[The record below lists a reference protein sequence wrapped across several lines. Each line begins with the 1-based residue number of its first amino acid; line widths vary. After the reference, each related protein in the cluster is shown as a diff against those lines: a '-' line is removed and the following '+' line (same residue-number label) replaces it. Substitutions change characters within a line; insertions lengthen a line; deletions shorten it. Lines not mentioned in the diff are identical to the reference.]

1 MSQVRALQ
9 PGSGPTLFA
18 FQTPVPCGSRAG
30 PVGGLHAR
38 EAWRVP
44 LPAARGSPS
53 QWRRVS
59 DNRSPG
65 PFLFS
70 LFFPSDLTRPDLWAD
85 VDISESLDLEH
96 SLPSERSVSVGHLPA
111 QVGGGG
117 SCIWRVLASTLRHP
131 TLLPPPFPRFSLPA
145 PPPPHRP
152 PGATA
157 TVLACPLPP
166 PIPPSFLLP
175 FLSVTGQ

>member
-96 SLPSERSVSVGHLPA
+96 SLPSERSVSIGHLPA

-117 SCIWRVLASTLRHP
+117 PASGVCSLPPSVTPRFSHHLFRASP
-131 TLLPPPFPRFSLPA
+131 LLPPPPPPPPPVPRRPSLPA
-145 PPPPHRP
+145 
-152 PGATA
+152 
-157 TVLACPLPP
+157 L
-166 PIPPSFLLP
+166 FLLP
-175 FLSVTGQ
+175 SPPVSFFHSCL